1 MSLLPTHLLNV
12 VNSYNLNNDFS
23 LKLLGLSADVS

>member
-1 MSLLPTHLLNV
+1 MSLLPTHLLIL

-23 LKLLGLSADVS
+23 LMLLGLSAEAG